1 MGMTTLRQA
10 TPVELAECPAD
21 GGKWVIY
28 CEHEEGTALLQ
39 DTNKRRLAP
48 WRNETIV
55 WCCYC
60 QEEAGIE
67 MLGGYR

>member
-1 MGMTTLRQA
+1 MTTDTA
-10 TPVELAECPAD
+10 HKVSKVELAECPQD

-39 DTNKRRLAP
+39 DTNKQRLNA
-48 WRNETIV
+48 WRQEPLM

-60 QEEAGIE
+60 QEVAQ
-67 MLGGYR
+67 